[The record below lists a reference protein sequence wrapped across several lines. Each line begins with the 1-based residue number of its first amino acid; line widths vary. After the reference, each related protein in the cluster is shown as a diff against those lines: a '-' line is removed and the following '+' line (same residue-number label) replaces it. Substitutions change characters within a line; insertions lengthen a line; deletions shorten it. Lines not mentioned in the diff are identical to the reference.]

1 MKLDCVLTAVNE
13 NQLYLELVPLFIKFW
28 NKLYPNVE
36 VKIILIAKEIPENY
50 LCYKDIIILFE
61 PIEDISTAFISQ
73 FIRLLYPALLDYKNG
88 VMITD
93 IDDFPMNN
101 TFFTKNIENIS
112 LEKWVNLRDW
122 TGNKQI
128 SMCWQ
133 VSTPKN
139 WREVFQINNLEDI
152 KNTLINENKKIVYFD
167 KPGKSGWFTDQIYLY
182 DKVMEWNKKTKN
194 YICLKDSSTK
204 FNRLD
209 RHRFDINNETTR
221 NKIRNGVYTDYH
233 CLRPMSSYL
242 KINNEIYSLLL

>member
-1 MKLDCVLTAVNE
+1 
-13 NQLYLELVPLFIKFW
+13 
-28 NKLYPNVE
+28 
-36 VKIILIAKEIPENY
+36 
-50 LCYKDIIILFE
+50 
-61 PIEDISTAFISQ
+61 
-73 FIRLLYPALLDYKNG
+73 
-88 VMITD
+88 
-93 IDDFPMNN
+93 MNN
-101 TFFTKNIENIS
+101 TFFTKNIEKHFIGKMGEFKR
-112 LEKWVNLRDW
+112 LGQV
-122 TGNKQI
+122 NKQI

-209 RHRFDINNETTR
+209 RHRFDINNETIR
-221 NKIRNGVYTDYH
+221 NKIRNGVYSDYH